1 MSLHSSKPAANSD
14 LFSSHIWPKQWWQ
27 ILILVKSVGEDKKKP
42 DIVISCYSHI
52 RPKHWYWNQALVQ
65 SVAEIRNTN
74 LQLGVWFSFS
84 VWCRTTS
91 DRKLKSDPECFKI
104 CFCRRFDFF
113 LSCFAFLE
121 KGVWVDFSFLSCSF
135 VSIIPYAAN
144 LFREKKIVVFLFL
157 LFYIMPF
164 QTWKNGAWIDF
175 SLLSGSFAKS
185 MQYF

>member
-104 CFCRRFDFF
+104 WFCRRFVFF
-113 LSCFAFLE
+113 LSHFIVSWK
-121 KGVWVDFSFLSCSF
+121 KGGWIDFSFLS
-135 VSIIPYAAN
+135 
-144 LFREKKIVVFLFL
+144 
-157 LFYIMPF
+157 
-164 QTWKNGAWIDF
+164 W
-175 SLLSGSFAKS
+175 SFAKTYTIS
-185 MQYF
+185 HLCFNQASASAKLDQSIDTKLGFAKSVVDIWNMKLQ